1 MTVLSALALSAGFLT
16 SLGALWT
23 VHVVSVQQ
31 SGRGSQLSLVVC
43 GGFGAT
49 VALLAYLALHDLY
62 VTSAALAAGTAV
74 AAAVTTDLRFG
85 QLADLTSLIVAICA
99 LAAAPRLTVGLG
111 YLEMVISAGLAAGI
125 LALAGLY
132 GRLRRGE
139 PGLGAGDVLLAG
151 ALGLWCPVVTAT
163 LGVALGAG
171 LTLIAGVVL
180 KARPGTRLPFAPG
193 LAAGFILAFILEKL
207 T

>member
-23 VHVVSVQQ
+23 VHAVSVQQ
-31 SGRGSQLSLVVC
+31 SGRGSRLSLVVC
-43 GGFGAT
+43 GGFGA
-49 VALLAYLALHDLY
+49 LAAFLAHLALQDLY
-62 VTSAALAAGTAV
+62 VTSAALAAGTAL
-74 AAAVTTDLRFG
+74 ASAVNTDLRFG
-85 QLADLTSLIVAICA
+85 QLADLTSLIVAVCA
-99 LAAAPRLTVGLG
+99 LAVAPRLTVGLG
-111 YLEMVISAGLAAGI
+111 YLEMVVSAGLAAGI

-139 PGLGAGDVLLAG
+139 AGLGAGDVLLAG
-151 ALGLWCPVVTAT
+151 ALGLWCPIVTAT

-171 LTLIAGVVL
+171 LTLIVGVAL
-180 KARPGTRLPFAPG
+180 KAHRGTRLPFAPG
-193 LAAGFILAFILEKL
+193 LATGFILAFALDKL